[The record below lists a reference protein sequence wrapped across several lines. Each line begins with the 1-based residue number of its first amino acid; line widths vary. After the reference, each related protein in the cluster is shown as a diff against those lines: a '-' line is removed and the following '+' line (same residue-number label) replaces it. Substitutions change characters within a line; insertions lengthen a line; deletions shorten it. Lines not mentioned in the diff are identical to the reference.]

1 MFRAFEWMMAGRY
14 LRPRREQGF
23 VSIIAG
29 FSLLGIALGVATL
42 IVVMAIMNG
51 FRHELLNRVL
61 GLNGHVAIYGEAGRL
76 ADYQALVERIAG
88 LEGVAQVSA
97 VIHRQALAVG
107 RGAVAGVQVRGIAAR
122 DIVSRPMLAANL
134 SAGALDG
141 FGDAKGVV
149 LGAQL
154 AKTLGLERGDKLTLI
169 APEGTATPFGTVP
182 RYSRYSVAGTFAIG
196 MFEYDNSIILMPFA
210 DAQVLF
216 QLGETASAVEV
227 VAREPEQLDR
237 LNAEI
242 AVLAEGRGRLMDWR
256 QAFGGFFEMVK
267 VQQNV
272 MFLILALI
280 VLVAAFNI
288 VSSLT
293 MLVNDKG
300 ADIAILRTMGA
311 TPGAVMRIFLIVG
324 ASVGVLGTGLGLVLG
339 LVITANLE
347 SVRGA
352 VQRLIGTDIFNPE
365 VYFLSELPARL
376 ATAEVATVVILA
388 LALSCLAAIYP
399 SWRAARLDPVA
410 ALRYE

>member
-1 MFRAFEWMMAGRY
+1 MFGAFEWMMAGRY
-14 LRPRREQGF
+14 LRPRREEGF

-61 GLNGHVAIYGEAGRL
+61 GLNGHVGVYGAAGRL
-76 ADYQALVERIAG
+76 ADYQALAGRIAA
-88 LEGVAQVSA
+88 LDGVAEA
-97 VIHRQALAVG
+97 RPVIHRQALAVG
-107 RGAVAGVQVRGIAAR
+107 KGRVAGVQVRGIEAR
-122 DIVSRPMLAANL
+122 DIKGRQLLAANV

-141 FGDAKGVV
+141 FGERRAVV
-149 LGAQL
+149 IGARL
-154 AKTLGLERGDKLTLI
+154 AKTLGLAPGDGLTLI

-182 RYSRYSVAGTFAIG
+182 RYSRYPVAGTFAIG
-196 MFEYDNSIILMPFA
+196 MFEYDNSIVFMPFA
-210 DAQVLF
+210 EAQVLF
-216 QLGETASAVEV
+216 QLGEAASGIEV
-227 VAREPEQLDR
+227 VAREPERLDR
-237 LNAEI
+237 LRAEI
-242 AVLAEGRGRLMDWR
+242 AGLVVGQAQLLDWR
-256 QAFGGFFEMVK
+256 QAFGGFFQMVK

-293 MLVNDKG
+293 MLVKDKG
-300 ADIAILRTMGA
+300 ADIAILRAMGA
-311 TPGAVMRIFLIVG
+311 TRGTVMRVFLIAG
-324 ASVGVLGTGLGLVLG
+324 ASVGVLGTALGVGLGLLFS
-339 LVITANLE
+339 ANLE
-347 SVRGA
+347 AVRGA
-352 VQRLIGTDIFNPE
+352 VQGLIGSDIFDPE

-376 ATAEVATVVILA
+376 AAAEVGTVVALA

-399 SWRAARLDPVA
+399 SWRAGRLDPVE

>member
-1 MFRAFEWMMAGRY
+1 
-14 LRPRREQGF
+14 
-23 VSIIAG
+23 
-29 FSLLGIALGVATL
+29 LGIALGVATL

-61 GLNGHVAIYGEAGRL
+61 GLNGHVGVYGEAGRL

-97 VIHRQALAVG
+97 VVDRQALAVG
-107 RGAVAGVQVRGIAAR
+107 RGAVAGVKVRGVAAR
-122 DIVSRPMLAANL
+122 DIASRPLLVANL

-141 FGDAKGVV
+141 FDEAKGVV
-149 LGAQL
+149 LGARL

-182 RYSRYSVAGTFAIG
+182 RYSRYPVAGTFAIG
-196 MFEYDNSIILMPFA
+196 MFEYDNSIILMPFEE
-210 DAQVLF
+210 AQVLF
-216 QLGETASAVEV
+216 QLGQTASGVEV
-227 VAREPEQLDR
+227 VAREPERLDR
-237 LNAEI
+237 LIAEI
-242 AVLAEGRGRLMDWR
+242 AALSDGRGRLMDWR
-256 QAFGGFFEMVK
+256 QAFGGFFQMVK

-272 MFLILALI
+272 MSLILALI

-311 TPGAVMRIFLIVG
+311 TPGAVMRIFLIAG
-324 ASVGVLGTGLGLVLG
+324 ASVGVLGTGLGLMLG

-352 VQRLIGTDIFNPE
+352 VQRLTGTDIFNPE
-365 VYFLSELPARL
+365 VYLLSELPARL
-376 ATAEVATVVILA
+376 AAAEVAAVVILA

-399 SWRAARLDPVA
+399 SWRAARLDPVE